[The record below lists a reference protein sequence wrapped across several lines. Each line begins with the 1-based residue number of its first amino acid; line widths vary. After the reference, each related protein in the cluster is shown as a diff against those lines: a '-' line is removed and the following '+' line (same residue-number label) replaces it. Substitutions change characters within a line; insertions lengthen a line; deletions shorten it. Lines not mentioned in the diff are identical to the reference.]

1 MKRLLIMTLTMT
13 VLLSYPVY
21 AKPQYSPET
30 LRLMQ
35 EAGIEYNTPV
45 NEVMNRQEALK
56 SGKGNKTTSVNKK
69 TRKTA
74 KTDEY
79 KVYGKQS
86 VKVTDTSDG
95 LHIYNNDYNNPSNYG
110 AKYSTDEFRIYGQD
124 SPAND
129 GHDESTWGELHIN
142 ENFRKDVYYKPEKE
156 KQRLKGFDEFRYVWE
171 LN

>member
-1 MKRLLIMTLTMT
+1 MKRILVLTLIFSIS
-13 VLLSYPVY
+13 LSYPVY

-95 LHIYNNDYNNPSNYG
+95 LHIYNNDYNSPSNYG
-110 AKYSTDEFRIYGQD
+110 AKYSTDEFRVYGQD

-129 GHDESTWGELHIN
+129 GYGEGGFDELHIN
-142 ENFRKDVYYKPEKE
+142 ENYRQNVWKPDHKIL
-156 KQRLKGFDEFRYVWE
+156 RLGIDQFKLPNE
-171 LN
+171 L